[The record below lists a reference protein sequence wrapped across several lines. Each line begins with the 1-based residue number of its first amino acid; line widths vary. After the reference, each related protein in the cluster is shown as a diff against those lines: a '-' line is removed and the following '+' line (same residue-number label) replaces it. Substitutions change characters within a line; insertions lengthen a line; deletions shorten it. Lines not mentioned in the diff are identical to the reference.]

1 VSYRYKEGEI
11 TAMSNYKI
19 VTDSTTDLSAA
30 MAEELELHVIPML
43 FTIEGKDYVNTPDE
57 KDLSS
62 HDFYEMLRAG
72 KTSMTTQINGE
83 TFKDEIR
90 PYLKSG
96 LDVLYLCFSSGL
108 SSTYN
113 SIRIASA
120 DLKEDYPDRKLI
132 IIDTLAASMG
142 EGLIAYHAA
151 MRRKAGMSIDEVSQW
166 VEENKLHLAHWFTVD
181 DLNHLK
187 RGGRVSG
194 TAAFVGT
201 MLNIKPVMHVDDD
214 GHLIPLEKVRGR
226 RKSLEELVSH
236 MEKTAI
242 NPSEQTVF
250 ISHGDAPEDAK
261 YVETLVRERLG
272 VKTVYINP
280 IGPIIGTHSGP
291 GTVALFFLAEKRL

>member
-1 VSYRYKEGEI
+1 
-11 TAMSNYKI
+11 MSNYKI
-19 VTDSTTDLSAA
+19 VTDSTTDLSAE
-30 MAEELELHVIPML
+30 MVDNLGLHIIPMHY
-43 FTIEGKDYVNTPDE
+43 TIDGRDYINTPNE
-57 KDLSS
+57 RDLSS
-62 HDFYEMLRAG
+62 HAFYEMLRAG

-83 TFKDEIR
+83 AFKDEVR
-90 PYLKSG
+90 PYLNSG
-96 LDVLYLCFSSGL
+96 MDILYLCFSSGL

-113 SIRIASA
+113 SIRIASI
-120 DLKEDYPDRKLI
+120 DLKAEFPDRKII

-151 MRRKAGMSIDEVSQW
+151 MRQKQGMSIDDVASW

-194 TAAFVGT
+194 AAALVGT
-201 MLNIKPVMHVDDD
+201 VLNIKPVMHVDDD

-226 RKSLEELVSH
+226 RKSLEELVAH

-242 NPSEQTVF
+242 NPAEQTVF

-261 YVETLVRERLG
+261 YVEQLVRERMG
-272 VKTVYINP
+272 VETIYINS
-280 IGPIIGTHSGP
+280 IGPVIGTHSGP
-291 GTVALFFLAEKRL
+291 GTMALFFLATQRL

>member
-1 VSYRYKEGEI
+1 
-11 TAMSNYKI
+11 MSNYKI
-19 VTDSTTDLSAA
+19 ATDSTTDLSAE
-30 MAEELELHVIPML
+30 MVDNLGLHIIPMHY
-43 FTIEGKDYVNTPDE
+43 TIDGRDYINTPNE
-57 KDLSS
+57 RDLSS
-62 HDFYEMLRAG
+62 HAFYEMLRAG

-83 TFKDEIR
+83 AFKDEVR
-90 PYLKSG
+90 PYLNSG
-96 LDVLYLCFSSGL
+96 MDILYLCFSSGL

-113 SIRIASA
+113 SIRIASI
-120 DLKEDYPDRKLI
+120 DLKAEFPDRKII

-151 MRRKAGMSIDEVSQW
+151 MRQKQGMSIDDVASW

-194 TAAFVGT
+194 AAALVGT
-201 MLNIKPVMHVDDD
+201 VLNIKPVMHVDDD

-226 RKSLEELVSH
+226 RKSLEELVAH

-242 NPSEQTVF
+242 NPAEQTVF

-261 YVETLVRERLG
+261 YVEQLVRERMG
-272 VKTVYINP
+272 VKTIYINS
-280 IGPIIGTHSGP
+280 IGPVIGTHSGP
-291 GTVALFFLAEKRL
+291 GTMALFFLATQRL